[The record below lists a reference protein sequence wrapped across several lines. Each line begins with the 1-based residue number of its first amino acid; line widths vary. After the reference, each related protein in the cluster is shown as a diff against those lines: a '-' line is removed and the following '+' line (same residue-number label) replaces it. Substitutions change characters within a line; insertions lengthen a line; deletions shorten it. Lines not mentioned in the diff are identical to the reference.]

1 MTSARICGIA
11 FPKND
16 ALTLFE
22 AFAADKS
29 AISPKITVKKFLP
42 AGLCEHQRDA
52 NSHDCSRLLFRELR
66 GGRQEARNHNSHY
79 PCPFTYFWRA
89 GPIPEAGDGFS

>member
-1 MTSARICGIA
+1 MA

-29 AISPKITVKKFLP
+29 AISPENYGQKILTRRYLRASARCQP
-42 AGLCEHQRDA
+42 AR
-52 NSHDCSRLLFRELR
+52 
-66 GGRQEARNHNSHY
+66 
-79 PCPFTYFWRA
+79 P
-89 GPIPEAGDGFS
+89 

>member
-29 AISPKITVKKFLP
+29 AIFPDFTVKKFLP
-42 AGLCEHQRDA
+42 VGICEHQRDA
-52 NSHDCSRLLFRELR
+52 KGPAVDVCCPRI
-66 GGRQEARNHNSHY
+66 GGRAARSAK
-79 PCPFTYFWRA
+79 P
-89 GPIPEAGDGFS
+89 

>member
-29 AISPKITVKKFLP
+29 AFLRNFKVKKFLP
-42 AGLCEHQRDA
+42 AGICEHQRDA
-52 NSHDCSRLLFRELR
+52 KGMAVAVC
-66 GGRQEARNHNSHY
+66 
-79 PCPFTYFWRA
+79 CPRIGWRA
-89 GPIPEAGDGFS
+89 ARSAKP